1 MRRSASSASSANLEG
16 LLRESSAV
24 REEVIARA
32 PPAEPQRQDIVL
44 PPKASLKPSHLV
56 TTWQR
61 WSSVAHELAGKKTQ
75 QQLMQVGTIGV
86 VILLRTLLQASQL
99 TFHATANK
107 PKQTAKLV
115 SFQYVC
121 YILRLEPTCT
131 LSSAVSIVRLQQSY
145 QACCSAHASHNRTV
159 GYAAKWHLAVVS
171 LLYISHLLPLVD
183 LACCPCRT
191 G

>member
-32 PPAEPQRQDIVL
+32 PPPDPQRQDIVL

-61 WSSVAHELAGKKTQ
+61 WSSVAQELAGKKTQ

-86 VILLRTLLQASQL
+86 VILLRTLLQASWL
-99 TFHATANK
+99 
-107 PKQTAKLV
+107 
-115 SFQYVC
+115 C
-121 YILRLEPTCT
+121 
-131 LSSAVSIVRLQQSY
+131 LS
-145 QACCSAHASHNRTV
+145 
-159 GYAAKWHLAVVS
+159 
-171 LLYISHLLPLVD
+171 
-183 LACCPCRT
+183 
-191 G
+191 

>member
-32 PPAEPQRQDIVL
+32 PPADPDRQDIVL

-61 WSSVAHELAGKKTQ
+61 WSSVAQELAGKKTQ

-86 VILLRTLLQASQL
+86 VILLRTLLQVSPLAYANHQCTTKAAIPSVASRS
-99 TFHATANK
+99 AN
-107 PKQTAKLV
+107 ADCHRML
-115 SFQYVC
+115 FD
-121 YILRLEPTCT
+121 
-131 LSSAVSIVRLQQSY
+131 SSTR
-145 QACCSAHASHNRTV
+145 ACF
-159 GYAAKWHLAVVS
+159 
-171 LLYISHLLPLVD
+171 
-183 LACCPCRT
+183 
-191 G
+191 